1 MYKSVLPSL
10 RSDEKKF
17 PQNCCLVNLSILN
30 ALVNDYIAT
39 FEVSVCRKSF
49 KLLNEKFYFFII
61 INFNISENF
70 KKQSFTTF
78 HIYFYIST

>member
-49 KLLNEKFYFFII
+49 KLLNEQF
-61 INFNISENF
+61 
-70 KKQSFTTF
+70 
-78 HIYFYIST
+78 